1 MYSSHPHAGW
11 RNMMQSCRAAL
22 ILLCLSTAVPAI
34 AQQQEQPEK
43 PRQVRSVVIYGDDP
57 CPEGKE
63 GEIIVCAR
71 KPESER
77 YRVPEEVRKAPQPP
91 PAARS
96 WKERADIV
104 EDATQATRPNTC
116 STVAAVGQNGSPTEI
131 LKQCRPQQPPRLH

>member
-1 MYSSHPHAGW
+1 
-11 RNMMQSCRAAL
+11 MQSCRAAL

-91 PAARS
+91 PRGAVMEGAR
-96 WKERADIV
+96 RH
-104 EDATQATRPNTC
+104 C
-116 STVAAVGQNGSPTEI
+116 GGSYPGHA
-131 LKQCRPQQPPRLH
+131 PQQLLHRGRRRPDRLHDRDAETVEGRTARQTAGSGGCRFPALT

>member
-43 PRQVRSVVIYGDDP
+43 PRQVRSVVSYGDDP

-63 GEIIVCAR
+63 GEIIICAR
-71 KPESER
+71 KPDTDT
-77 YRVPEEVRKAPQPP
+77 YTVPAEVTKPRQTPHEG
-91 PAARS
+91 RS
-96 WKERADIV
+96 WTTGPAPGE
-104 EDATQATRPNTC
+104 TTT
-116 STVAAVGQNGSPTEI
+116 
-131 LKQCRPQQPPRLH
+131 